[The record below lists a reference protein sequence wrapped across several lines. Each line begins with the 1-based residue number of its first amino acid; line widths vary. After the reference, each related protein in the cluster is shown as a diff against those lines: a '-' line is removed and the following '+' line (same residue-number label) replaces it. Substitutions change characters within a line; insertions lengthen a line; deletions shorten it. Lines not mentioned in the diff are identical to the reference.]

1 LSSPLSMSVK
11 RLGQILKD
19 GAEGQVGESES
30 RLQTAS
36 DNYWPLIRDLLI
48 TDFKFDTSHETALK
62 LFSKDKAR
70 FAAVDGSEDQR
81 LLGGLAVFW
90 AGSYAATGSIT
101 FHKDQQPDV
110 EYDTGFVEKGQGLAS
125 CVPIYVDSLPEVDP
139 QSAFHKSGQ
148 QFTISGPMTEQS
160 TVDNSTIADWIM
172 LFSEIYLAHQ
182 LAASKEYEIIL
193 LDRSLS
199 GTMSNLIYDTAKRP
213 LWKRQCAIFGFE
225 IDNTP
230 IDEAEL
236 AYGRYHTPK
245 LDGSLPPRGDYLRYS
260 TILLLQKHNKALTL
274 SEIANELD
282 YSAED
287 QLSRLARFVKKST
300 EEGYLQES
308 NAKYNANPRYS
319 NTWNRLRK
327 LVELFGTRFFVNST
341 GNPLRISD
349 ALEPRWITTLDLAFL
364 CLFAFNLLIEESE
377 ENHILLLGITKDTT
391 ARDLISHLIP
401 ISLKEGIWKQKIQHA
416 ATTDRMLLQAISMF
430 HHNELPIPWATVEYD
445 TAFQTIV
452 PDFQHRDGYVSG
464 AISNRIILEQRF
476 VKSYIQLDKSK
487 SDDQFRSNVLF
498 IDRLYHD
505 LEKGPILKL
514 KHDYASTVEQIQ
526 PVLWDSKPL
535 TNQVQELTMV
545 TLKAMTQQSLP
556 EVFGHNKPLYIA
568 DKIVKAQ
575 RDRAAEIVK
584 ATGHWLVTHPKLRK
598 FSFYMNTFRARR
610 SEVESARSR
619 A

>member
-1 LSSPLSMSVK
+1 MSSPLSMSIK

-30 RLQTAS
+30 RLQAAS
-36 DNYWPLIRDLLI
+36 DNYWPLIRELLV
-48 TDFKFDTSHETALK
+48 TEFRFDRSYETALK
-62 LFSKDKAR
+62 MLGKDKVR
-70 FAAVDGSEDQR
+70 FAAVDGSEDQK

-101 FHKDQQPDV
+101 FHKDQKPDV
-110 EYDTGFVEKGQGLAS
+110 EYDAGFVERGQGLAS
-125 CVPIYVDSLPEVDP
+125 CVPIYVDSIPEVEP
-139 QSAFHKSGQ
+139 QSTFRKGGQ
-148 QFTISGPMTEQS
+148 QLTISGPMTEES

-172 LFSEIYLAHQ
+172 LFSEIYLAYQ
-182 LAASKEYEIIL
+182 LAKSKEFKIIL

-199 GTMSNLIYDTAKRP
+199 GTLSNLIYDTAKRP
-213 LWKRQCAIFGFE
+213 LWRRQCAIFGLE
-225 IDNTP
+225 IDDVP
-230 IDEAEL
+230 IDEQDL
-236 AYGRYHTPK
+236 AYGRYYAPK
-245 LDGSLPPRGDYLRYS
+245 PDGSLPPRGDYLRYS
-260 TILLLQKHNKALTL
+260 AIFLLQKRNKALGL
-274 SEIANELD
+274 SEIANELN
-282 YSAED
+282 YAAED
-287 QLSRLARFVKKST
+287 QLTRLTRFVKKST

-308 NAKYNANPRYS
+308 NGKYSANPRYS
-319 NTWNRLRK
+319 STWNRLRK
-327 LVELFGTRFFVNST
+327 LVDLFGVRFFASST

-349 ALEPRWITTLDLAFL
+349 GPEPRWMTTLDLAFL
-364 CLFAFNLLIEESE
+364 CLFAFNLLMEESQ
-377 ENHILLLGITKDTT
+377 ENRILLLGITKDTT

-401 ISLKEGIWKQKIQHA
+401 VSLNQGIWKQRVQHV

-430 HHNELPIPWATVEYD
+430 HHSDLPVPWATVEYD

-452 PDFQHRDGYVSG
+452 PDFQHREGYVSG
-464 AISNRIILEQRF
+464 AITNRIILEQRF

-505 LEKGPILKL
+505 LEKAPTLKL
-514 KHDYASTVEQIQ
+514 KHEYASATEEIH
-526 PVLWDSKPL
+526 PVLWDSKLL
-535 TNQVQELTMV
+535 TNQVQELAMV

-556 EVFGHNKPLYIA
+556 EVFGHNKPLYVA

>member
-11 RLGQILKD
+11 RLGQILKN
-19 GAEGQVGESES
+19 GAEDQVGESEG
-30 RLQTAS
+30 RLQTAN
-36 DNYWPLIRDLLI
+36 DNYWPLIRNLLV
-48 TDFKFDTSHETALK
+48 TEFKFDRSHETALK
-62 LFSKDKAR
+62 LFGREKVR
-70 FAAVDGSEDQR
+70 FAAVDGSEDQK

-101 FHKDQQPDV
+101 FHKDQQPAV
-110 EYDTGFVEKGQGLAS
+110 EYDTGFVERGQGLAS

-139 QSAFHKSGQ
+139 QSAHKSGQ
-148 QFTISGPMTEQS
+148 QFTISGPTTEQS
-160 TVDNSTIADWIM
+160 SVDNSTIADWIM
-172 LFSEIYLAHQ
+172 LFSEIYLAYQ
-182 LAASKEYEIIL
+182 LAKSNEFKILL

-199 GTMSNLIYDTAKRP
+199 GTLSNLIYDTAKRP
-213 LWKRQCAIFGFE
+213 LWKRQCAIYGFE
-225 IDNTP
+225 IDNVP

-260 TILLLQKHNKALTL
+260 TIFMMQKLNKALRL
-274 SEIANELD
+274 PEIARALNYSTGDQIIRLD
-282 YSAED
+282 
-287 QLSRLARFVKKST
+287 RFVKKST
-300 EEGYLQES
+300 LEGYLQES
-308 NAKYNANPRYS
+308 NGKYEANQRYAE
-319 NTWNRLRK
+319 TWDRLQR
-327 LVELFGTRFFVNST
+327 LVELFGTRLFAGSS

-349 ALEPRWITTLDLAFL
+349 GPEPRWMTTLDLAFL
-364 CLFAFNLLIEESE
+364 CLFAFNLLIELSL
-377 ENHILLLGITKDTT
+377 ENRILLLGITKDTT

-401 ISLKEGIWKQKIQHA
+401 VALIEGVWKQEAQHV

-430 HHNELPIPWATVEYD
+430 HHSDVPVPWATVEYD

-452 PDFQHRDGYVSG
+452 PDFKQRGGYVSG
-464 AISNRIILEQRF
+464 AVTNRIILEQRF

-505 LEKGPILKL
+505 LEKAPTLQL
-514 KHDYASTVEQIQ
+514 KHEYASTLEEVRPI
-526 PVLWDSKPL
+526 LWNSNLSVNP
-535 TNQVQELTMV
+535 VQELTMV

-610 SEVESARSR
+610 SEVENARTR